1 MSSRAEQV
9 TRVVVIEAT
18 NLGRRFGR
26 TRALTEVSFKV
37 EQGELFGFLGPD
49 GAGKTTLMQMLAA
62 ILDPTEG
69 ACRVLTYDSVRE
81 AHRIVSTIGYMPQGF
96 SLYERLTVDE
106 NLEFAAS
113 IRKVPAAEWSKRRQ
127 RLLAMTGLAPF
138 GARQAGR
145 LSGGMKK
152 KLALCANLVHQPPLL
167 LLDEPSLGVDPVSRR
182 EFWKLLGEFRRDGMT
197 IVLATSYM
205 DEADQCDRILF
216 LEQGRPLALGTS
228 VELRAAASADVYE
241 ISGADLAAAEAKLRA
256 LPALRSLKRL
266 PDRVHAIVDRADS
279 GPPIE
284 IPSSWRVPPSL
295 EDVFAMLEHERGTAA
310 APTSVAPIAAPAATA
325 IQAEG
330 VTCRFGSF
338 TAVDNVSLSIGAG
351 EIFGFLGPNGAGKTT
366 FIRVLCGLQ
375 EPVAGRVEVAGIDVR
390 RKPRAL
396 RPYLG
401 YVSQRFSLYPDL
413 TVDENLAFFSG
424 AYGLRGRVRADAM
437 RWAIS
442 MAGLDG
448 LNALMLKDASGAIR
462 QRVALACSVMHRP
475 PVLFLDEPTSGVDP
489 VSRHRFWELIRTL
502 AKAGVTV
509 FVTTHYLEEAAYC
522 DRLGM
527 MFAGR
532 LIGVGTLAQL
542 RAKLP
547 DGTGDSPE
555 EVFLAYVAR
564 ERQQQRATSP
574 T

>member
-1 MSSRAEQV
+1 
-9 TRVVVIEAT
+9 VVIEAIR
-18 NLGRRFGR
+18 LGRRFGR
-26 TRALTEVSFKV
+26 KHALADVSFSV
-37 EQGELFGFLGPD
+37 AQGELFGFLGPD

-62 ILDPTEG
+62 ILDPTDG
-69 ACRVLTYDSVRE
+69 AAQVLGFDSVRE
-81 AHRIVSTIGYMPQGF
+81 AHRIVSAIGYMPQGF

-113 IRKVPAAEWSKRRQ
+113 IRNVPTAAWRDRRE

-205 DEADQCDRILF
+205 DEADKCDRLLF
-216 LEQGRPLALGTS
+216 LEQGRPLALGTPA
-228 VELRAAASADVYE
+228 ELRAAASADVYE
-241 ISGADLAAAEAKLRA
+241 VSGTDVAAAEARLRA
-256 LPALRSLKRL
+256 LPSLQSLKRL
-266 PDRVHAIVDRADS
+266 PDRVHAIVSRGGSDPS
-279 GPPIE
+279 TG
-284 IPSSWRVPPSL
+284 IPASWRVPPSL
-295 EDVFAMLEHERGTAA
+295 EDVFAMLETEPGPAA
-310 APTSVAPIAAPAATA
+310 RPPPIAAINTSDETS
-325 IQAEG
+325 IKAEG
-330 VTCRFGSF
+330 VTCRFGPF
-338 TAVDNVSLSIGAG
+338 TAVDNVSLAIGAG

-375 EPVAGRVEVAGIDVR
+375 APVAGRVEVAGIDVR

-396 RPYLG
+396 RPYIG

-413 TVDENLAFFSG
+413 TVGENLAFFAG
-424 AYGLRGRVRADAM
+424 AYGLKGRARADAM
-437 RWAIS
+437 EWAVA
-442 MAGLDG
+442 MAGLGG
-448 LNALMLKDASGAIR
+448 LAALMLRDASGAIR

-489 VSRHRFWELIRTL
+489 VSRHRFWELIRAL

-527 MFAGR
+527 MFDGR
-532 LIGVGTLAQL
+532 LIGIGTLAEL
-542 RAKLP
+542 RVGLP
-547 DGTGDSPE
+547 EQTDGSPE
-555 EVFLAYVAR
+555 EVFLAYVER
-564 ERQQQRATSP
+564 ERRQNTRRLQ
-574 T
+574 